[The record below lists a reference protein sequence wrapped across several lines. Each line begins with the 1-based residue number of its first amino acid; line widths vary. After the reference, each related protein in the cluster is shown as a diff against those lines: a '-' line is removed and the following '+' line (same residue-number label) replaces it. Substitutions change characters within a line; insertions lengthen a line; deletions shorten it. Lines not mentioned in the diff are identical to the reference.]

1 MNKGYS
7 FYSHT
12 RFFALTLD
20 KLGCGSTIKINGFH
34 HIYFV
39 LSSPWIKISRSKMN
53 NRYSFYSL
61 TRFFALTLQAI
72 I

>member
-1 MNKGYS
+1 MNNRYS
-7 FYSHT
+7 FYSLT

-39 LSSPWIKISRSKMN
+39 LSSPCTN
-53 NRYSFYSL
+53 
-61 TRFFALTLQAI
+61 FAGDYIIMGANHWLMASHLQ
-72 I
+72 